1 MRDRLPDEIEDE
13 DGDDNEGDLQSHG
26 QTVAERLAAYRKLKR
41 FRLTHQQTRFLMSEF
56 AKQPHPDAAH
66 RERLSREIP
75 SLSPRQVQVWF
86 QNRRA
91 KMKRLSADDR
101 DRMIRMR
108 AVPEDFDNV
117 QALHSPYGA
126 VHGVATTLPPSNLG
140 PMSSPYG
147 NQGAGSLMLDTRRT
161 TGESY
166 LSPTG
171 LTPSFGNIEL
181 GQSGPTSVSDVASSA
196 TSLYQDRFAA
206 SGTSPSCPVDVG
218 YRNCG
223 PYWHAGS
230 SGGSI
235 NSSAQSRKTG
245 LRGGQSIHDRNWNP
259 TSVPEALHMPL
270 GIYQAN
276 HSGTTSSE
284 TQGGFSSNQYVPS
297 VATGFTSMEP
307 RTYSDNAP
315 PMGRSSGS
323 LMEEDSAQRT
333 RHSPHAL
340 APGSLLMADCGLED
354 RHRTTGLG
362 SLHSSASNRGHA
374 LPPLRTNISSYQANY
389 PRGPG
394 PPPLNMSL
402 ERMYPTTAERVP
414 DYLTAQ
420 TGAPKSAPSEYSF
433 NRPWAPPAPNPNGSI
448 GSQKHGFG
456 HDFY

>member
-1 MRDRLPDEIEDE
+1 MRDHLPDEIEDE

-75 SLSPRQVQVWF
+75 GLSPRQVQVWF

-147 NQGAGSLMLDTRRT
+147 NQGAGSLMLDIRRA

-181 GQSGPTSVSDVASSA
+181 GQSGPANVSDVASSA

-206 SGTSPSCPVDVG
+206 SGASPNCPVDVG

-230 SGGSI
+230 GGGSI
-235 NSSAQSRKTG
+235 NSSARSSKTG
-245 LRGGQSIHDRNWNP
+245 LREGQSIHDRNWSSA
-259 TSVPEALHMPL
+259 SVPEALHMPVC
-270 GIYQAN
+270 IYQAN
-276 HSGTTSSE
+276 HSGMTSSE
-284 TQGGFSSNQYVPS
+284 SQVGFPNNQYVPS
-297 VATGFTSMEP
+297 VAAGFASMET
-307 RTYSDNAP
+307 RTYSDNAS

-340 APGSLLMADCGLED
+340 APGPLMGDCGVED
-354 RHRTTGLG
+354 RHRTTGLS
-362 SLHSSASNRGHA
+362 SLHSPAQNRGHA

-389 PRGPG
+389 SRGPG

-414 DYLTAQ
+414 GYLTAQ

-433 NRPWAPPAPNPNGSI
+433 NRPWAPPAPNPNASI

-456 HDFY
+456 HDLY